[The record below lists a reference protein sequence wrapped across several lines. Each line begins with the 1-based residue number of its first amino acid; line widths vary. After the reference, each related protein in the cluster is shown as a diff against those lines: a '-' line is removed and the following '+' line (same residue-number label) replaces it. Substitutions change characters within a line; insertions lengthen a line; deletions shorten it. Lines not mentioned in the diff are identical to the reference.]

1 MVFLFSRDKKRKN
14 VSLNENDSIFKKMQM
29 VVQ

>member
-1 MVFLFSRDKKRKN
+1 MVFLFSRDKKRKS